1 MRTYVKKI
9 AYPMFKLSLLI
20 LSYLAPL
27 LSVITANADTEENP
41 KTILFQ
47 NEKGIAQ
54 VTSLPDPTTGEITW
68 TIQVEKN
75 QQAANQLAF
84 SLSEG
89 EQTVLPNSIQS
100 SGTPFTYDPQR
111 QQLMEETASSSFSQM
126 TLTFQT
132 KSLQTLTIKSAFLQT
147 DEKNGQVKEDI
158 INTTDVAVV
167 LPENESTEATSTE
180 AVLSDTQDQTEAS
193 EKRLYQQ
200 AASHNNKRRQILH

>member
-1 MRTYVKKI
+1 MYLCEKNSLPNVHAVLTYV
-9 AYPMFKLSLLI
+9 
-20 LSYLAPL
+20 
-27 LSVITANADTEENP
+27 
-41 KTILFQ
+41 ILFGAFIISHHSQCGHRGESQ
-47 NEKGIAQ
+47 NNPISKRKGHSA
-54 VTSLPDPTTGEITW
+54 SDLITRSYDRRNHLDDRGR
-68 TIQVEKN
+68 KN
-75 QQAANQLAF
+75 QQAAANQLAF

-193 EKRLYQQ
+193 EKRL
-200 AASHNNKRRQILH
+200 